1 MAVLQKKIV
10 RLSLLRESPYTDTY
24 RQVFKSESVL
34 KRLRALDARVQRDGL
49 KRLDAADK
57 LVAIGTETNGNGA
70 VTKNGY
76 GVFNL
81 PWRAERNPAWVEEV
95 TNEVQTIRQSIRQA
109 HGVTLRVVIWA
120 GMGGS
125 SEDKAAYCGAKLL
138 RRGPRLY
145 ILDSTDPSKLRN
157 ILDDARRRTGLS
169 MKQLLKSSLIV
180 GMAMGM
186 TSYEPVVNLQ
196 ALACMYER
204 FDIDSRPNFLYL
216 TIPNSL
222 LDRFGQRRGYRRVEL
237 QLDGKNTTAGRHSA
251 PMTRGAL
258 YPLALAKHDLRAWI
272 EGAFLEDESIELAW
286 QLAAFLHAHGVH
298 GQEKVTLVLPR
309 ELQSLGL
316 WTKQAFEESLGKSE
330 SIGIK
335 IVIDEPLKLTEY
347 KSPRDSTQDRVFV
360 HVSLRPGARKEEK
373 VRALYRAGYPLALLQ
388 FGPQLQISTYQQF
401 IHYVVFGLA
410 YLRNMNFVTQPGVE
424 LYKSITNRLFAE
436 AKQAGG
442 IENTKSWRALLDP
455 AKRVVWKGGL
465 TLSFPFLVPAPHKV
479 EGSAPE
485 IYAKFL
491 LDAVRRHGATY
502 GELTFFGDLRYSR
515 AGPELLKRLKQ
526 AASLA
531 FRRPFKIPVDV
542 YEGPAMNHSYHEMII
557 GHGKCFSTVLLSL
570 KTDEFTEAA
579 YTSEYHRAQFVAT
592 QLALSERGRQVVSIL
607 LRDLES
613 SSLRT
618 LGEFFRAVAQQIK
631 ILQKRT
637 NP

>member
-1 MAVLQKKIV
+1 MLQKKIV
-10 RLSLLRESPYTDTY
+10 RLSLLRESPQTETY

-34 KRLRALDARVQRDGL
+34 KRLRALDARVERDGL
-49 KRLDAADK
+49 KPLDPADK
-57 LVAIGTETNGNGA
+57 LVAIGTETNGKGS

-81 PWRAERNPAWVEEV
+81 AWRAERNPAWIEEV
-95 TNEVQTIRQSIRQA
+95 NDEVQKIRQSIRQA

-125 SEDKAAYCGAKLL
+125 SEDKAAYSGAKLL

-145 ILDSTDPSKLRN
+145 VLDSTDPSKLRN
-157 ILDDARRRTGLS
+157 ILEDARRRTGLP

-186 TSYEPVVNLQ
+186 TSYEPVVNLE
-196 ALACMYER
+196 ALACMYEK

-222 LDRFGQRRGYRRVEL
+222 LDQFGRRRGYRRVEL

-258 YPLALAKHDLRAWI
+258 YPLALAKHDLRAWM
-272 EGAFLEDESIELAW
+272 EGAFLEDESIDIAW
-286 QLAAFLHAHGVH
+286 QLAAFLHAHGVG

-309 ELQSLGL
+309 ELQSLGV

-330 SIGIK
+330 SLGIK
-335 IVIDEPLKLTEY
+335 IVIDEPVKLTEY
-347 KSPRDSTQDRVFV
+347 KSPRDPKQDRVFV

-388 FGPQLQISTYQQF
+388 FGPQIQVSTYQQF

-436 AKQAGG
+436 AKKAGG
-442 IENTKSWRALLDP
+442 IEQTKSWRALLDP

-465 TLSFPFLVPAPHKV
+465 TLSFPFLVPPPTDV

-491 LDAVRRHGATY
+491 LDAIRHHGATY

-515 AGPELLKRLKQ
+515 AGPELLKRLKE

-531 FRRPFKIPVDV
+531 FRRPFKMPVDV

-557 GHGKCFSTVLLSL
+557 GHGKCFSTVLLSS
-570 KTDEFTEAA
+570 KMDDFTEAA
-579 YTSEYHRAQFVAT
+579 YSSEYHRAQFVAT

-613 SSLRT
+613 ASLRT
-618 LGEFFRAVAQQIK
+618 LGDFFRAVAQQIK

-637 NP
+637 TP